1 MMKQPVFYPCQ
12 WKHNWSLLLL
22 QRIFHKFHKQ
32 LPCSIR
38 KGVLRNFAK
47 FTGKRLCQRL
57 FFNNVAD
64 LNPATLFKKR
74 LWHRCFTVNFAK
86 FLRTPLLYNT
96 SGRLLLT
103 IDVIIFNCG
112 RLTWMFLLLQCTFS
126 VTLIYCGF
134 LSDGPP

>member
-1 MMKQPVFYPCQ
+1 MSASLIFEKLFSRSIFHDEIACFLSLLV
-12 WKHNWSLLLL
+12 KHNWSLLLL

-38 KGVLRNFAK
+38 KGVVRNFAK

-64 LNPATLFKKR
+64 LNPATLLKKR

-86 FLRTPLLYNT
+86 FLRAPLL
-96 SGRLLLT
+96 
-103 IDVIIFNCG
+103 
-112 RLTWMFLLLQCTFS
+112 
-126 VTLIYCGF
+126 
-134 LSDGPP
+134 